1 MTRTRA
7 RRGEGALL
15 REDILRAAEDLLA
28 GSGTE
33 EALTLRA
40 VATRAGISTPSVYL
54 HFADKEAL
62 LEAVCLRVWDELARL
77 FRENDHGDPFRAL
90 GRCGRAYARFAL
102 AHPVQ
107 YRVLLMKPPLRDRAA
122 TPESAAVAPDAAAVP
137 KGTATVPEG
146 AAAMPEGAA
155 TVPEG
160 MAAVPEAAAACF
172 GHMVAVVERCV
183 ESGVLRGDPRRLAL
197 TLWSSMHGCVALL
210 LAQPGFPWPD
220 VDELIDQAVI
230 VAGFG
235 STMLS
240 RVPETGIPASA
251 ELAGD
256 LDELAERLSRRRS
269 GAEGRSG
276 RSRTGGRSLPR

>member
-28 GSGTE
+28 ESGTE

-40 VATRAGISTPSVYL
+40 VAARAGISTPSVYL

-107 YRVLLMKPPLRDRAA
+107 YRVLLMKPPPGDRAA
-122 TPESAAVAPDAAAVP
+122 APRGAV
-137 KGTATVPEG
+137 
-146 AAAMPEGAA
+146 
-155 TVPEG
+155 
-160 MAAVPEAAAACF
+160 AVPEAAAACF

-183 ESGVLRGDPRRLAL
+183 ESGILRGDPRRLAL
-197 TLWSSMHGCVALL
+197 TLWSSMHGCVALV

-220 VDELIDQAVI
+220 VDELVDQAVI

-235 STMLS
+235 SAMLS
-240 RVPETGIPASA
+240 RVPETGIPASD

-256 LDELAERLSRRRS
+256 LDDLAERLSRRRS
-269 GAEGRSG
+269 EEEGRSR

>member
-28 GSGTE
+28 ESGTE

-40 VATRAGISTPSVYL
+40 VAARAGISTPSVYL

-62 LEAVCLRVWDELARL
+62 LEAVCLRVWDELGRL

-107 YRVLLMKPPLRDRAA
+107 YRVLLMKPPPSDRAA
-122 TPESAAVAPDAAAVP
+122 VPESATAVP
-137 KGTATVPEG
+137 ETTTALPGG
-146 AAAMPEGAA
+146 A
-155 TVPEG
+155 
-160 MAAVPEAAAACF
+160 AAVPEAAAACF

-240 RVPETGIPASA
+240 RVPQTGIPASD

-269 GAEGRSG
+269 EEEGRSR

>member
-15 REDILRAAEDLLA
+15 REEILRAAEDLLA
-28 GSGTE
+28 ESGAE

-40 VATRAGISTPSVYL
+40 VAARAGVSTPSVYL

-62 LEAVCLRVWDELARL
+62 LEAVCLRVWDELGRL

-102 AHPVQ
+102 EHPVQ
-107 YRVLLMKPPLRDRAA
+107 YRVLLMRPPLSER
-122 TPESAAVAPDAAAVP
+122 EAVP
-137 KGTATVPEG
+137 A
-146 AAAMPEGAA
+146 
-155 TVPEG
+155 
-160 MAAVPEAAAACF
+160 AAAACF

-183 ESGVLRGDPRRLAL
+183 ESGILRGDPRRLAL
-197 TLWSSMHGCVALL
+197 TLWSSVHGCVALV
-210 LAQPGFPWPD
+210 LAQPDFPWPD
-220 VDELIDQAVI
+220 VDELVDQAVV

-235 STMLS
+235 SAMLS
-240 RVPETGIPASA
+240 RVPPTGIPASA

-256 LDELAERLSRRRS
+256 LDELAERLRRRRS
-269 GAEGRSG
+269 EEEGRSP
-276 RSRTGGRSLPR
+276 RSRRGGRSLPG